1 VLESPR
7 LIGVSVGVMLD
18 KTMPRQLQLTGGE
31 FVDHWGDTLA
41 LCAGFCAR
49 NQRAKIF
56 FTTFFSE
63 KTPHALFGKL
73 SRRVK
78 LTKKTDYWLAA
89 LVRGDKGRGTKL
101 RFGLFQSGDNAW
113 TAFTLTKT
121 IANEEVLLRLLGALS
136 PNISEACLTSN
147 EIRSI
152 FEDIEEC
159 EGVTVSVNKAVA
171 YSHRH
176 EGQIS
181 FFKNEA
187 YHAVFNKAENEGKFV
202 DKVDFSLTGPHY
214 LHGFLGRNG
223 VAKFMAGDIGL
234 FQKSVLTSVARISS
248 SKHGVFRN
256 SSRHPGS
263 TEVTAIDLQF
273 GETAFQGRDDNLAFI
288 SSLDQMARS
297 GIAVLHENPYVHVS
311 LIDFFDGSAYDIFAT
326 SRKAVTIVPQVGA
339 SPFSLNRLCNHIFE
353 NFREGL
359 IAEPEDKIRTVEEV
373 LT

>member
-1 VLESPR
+1 
-7 LIGVSVGVMLD
+7 MLD

-41 LCAGFCAR
+41 LCASFCAR

-73 SRRVK
+73 SRLVK

-89 LVRGDKGRGTKL
+89 LVRGDKGGRTKL
-101 RFGLFQSGDNAW
+101 KFGLFQSGNNAW

-121 IANEEVLLRLLGALS
+121 IANEDVLLRLLGALS

-214 LHGFLGRNG
+214 LHGFLARNG

-234 FQKSVLTSVARISS
+234 FQKSILTSVARISS

-256 SSRHPGS
+256 SSRQPGS
-263 TEVTAIDLQF
+263 TEVSAIDLQF

-359 IAEPEDKIRTVEEV
+359 IAKPEDKIRTIEEV